1 MTAEA
6 DRSWRD
12 AEATRLR
19 DRLRRGAIASFV
31 RARKATR
38 WLIKRLPF
46 RYGFS
51 SLTRRIVVLNL
62 LGLAIL
68 VSGILYLNQFR
79 AGLIDA
85 KVQSLLTQGEIIA
98 GALAASAG
106 VDTDQVQIDPEKLLE
121 VEGGQTS
128 SPDDD
133 ALGGNLEFTIDPQRA
148 APILRRLVKP
158 TGSRARIYGRDGALI
173 LDSDT
178 FYSRGEV
185 LRYDLP
191 PPDAAKPDALTS
203 FWQAVKTRMRQYD
216 LPLYSEIGGE
226 NGKAYPEVASALTGT
241 SVPIVRVNDKG
252 ELVVSVAVPV
262 QRMRAVLGVLLL
274 STRGGDIDDI
284 VAAERWGIVRVSLFA
299 AAVTVV
305 LSVILAN
312 TIAGPVQRLAAAA
325 ERVRHSVRARAEIPD
340 FTDRTDE
347 IGHLSGA
354 LRDMTQALYRRIDAI
369 ESFAADVAH
378 ELKNPLTSLRSATE
392 TLPLVKTEESKE
404 RLMEIIK
411 HDVQRLDRLISDI
424 SDASRLDAELARED
438 AKPVDLSELLR
449 TTVSLFNDIHRD
461 DTPEVVLEIAYS
473 GGARPYHAVGHD
485 SRLSQV
491 IVNLLDNAISF
502 SPPGGR
508 VTVAARRVGPEIQI
522 AVEDE
527 GPGIP
532 AENLERI
539 FERFYTD
546 RPQESFGQNS
556 GLGLNIS
563 RQIVVAHGGR
573 LWAEN
578 RFLAATGAKSVRTA
592 ERASGGARFVI
603 RLPAA

>member
-1 MTAEA
+1 MTVEA
-6 DRSWRD
+6 DRSWQRPD
-12 AEATRLR
+12 AAALKERARR
-19 DRLRRGAIASFV
+19 AFEFVRERARRGLG
-31 RARKATR
+31 
-38 WLIKRLPF
+38 WLYEHLPF
-46 RYGFS
+46 RHGFS

-62 LGLAIL
+62 IGLAIL

-98 GALAASAG
+98 RAIAASAG
-106 VDTDQVQIDPEKLLE
+106 VDTNEMQLDPEKLLE
-121 VEGGQTS
+121 AEQGQAS
-128 SPDDD
+128 ADDYT
-133 ALGGNLEFTIDPQRA
+133 LSNSLEFTIDPERA
-148 APILRRLVKP
+148 APILRPLVKP
-158 TGSRARIYGRDGALI
+158 TGSRARIYSREGALI

-191 PPDAAKPDALTS
+191 PPEVKESDALTR
-203 FWQAVKTRMRQYD
+203 FWQAIKTHTSQYD
-216 LPLYSEIGGE
+216 LPFYTEIGGA
-226 NGKAYPEVASALTGT
+226 NGKAYPEVATALTGA
-241 SVPIVRVNDKG
+241 SVPIVRINDKG
-252 ELVVSVAVPV
+252 ELVVSVAVPI

-274 STRGGDIDDI
+274 STRGGDIDNI

-299 AAVTVV
+299 AVVTIV
-305 LSVILAN
+305 LSIILAN

-325 ERVRHSVRARAEIPD
+325 EHVRHSVKARAEIPD

-354 LRDMTQALYRRIDAI
+354 LRDMTTALYKRIEAI

-392 TLPLVKTEESKE
+392 TLPLARTDESKE
-404 RLMEIIK
+404 RLMEIIQ
-411 HDVQRLDRLISDI
+411 HDVRRLDRLISDI

-438 AKPVDLSELLR
+438 ARAVDLAELLR
-449 TTVSLFNDIHRD
+449 TTVSLFNDIHRG
-461 DTPEVVLEIAYS
+461 DTPEVVLEIAYAA
-473 GGARPYHAVGHD
+473 GAKPYRVIGHD

-491 IVNLLDNAISF
+491 IINLLDNAISF
-502 SPPGGR
+502 SPPDGR
-508 VTVAARRVGPEIQI
+508 VAVVARRIGPEIQI

-532 AENLERI
+532 TENLERI

-546 RPQESFGQNS
+546 RPQDNFGQNS

-573 LWAEN
+573 LYAEN
-578 RFLAATGAKSVRTA
+578 RPPAGARGGTGNAGANTSG
-592 ERASGGARFVI
+592 GGARFVI
-603 RLPAA
+603 RLPAT

>member
-6 DRSWRD
+6 DRSWQRPD
-12 AEATRLR
+12 A
-19 DRLRRGAIASFV
+19 ASLWK
-31 RARKATR
+31 RARSLLKAGR
-38 WLIKRLPF
+38 ERMGRALSWLADHLPF
-46 RYGFS
+46 RNGFS

-62 LGLAIL
+62 IGLAIL

-98 GALAASAG
+98 RAIAASAG
-106 VDTDQVQIDPEKLLE
+106 VDTDEVQLDPEKLLE
-121 VEGGQTS
+121 AEQGTAGA
-128 SPDDD
+128 DND
-133 ALGGNLEFTIDPQRA
+133 ALPNSLEFAIDPERA
-148 APILRRLVKP
+148 APILRPLVKP
-158 TGSRARIYGRDGALI
+158 TGSRARVYNGDGALI

-191 PPDAAKPDALTS
+191 APAAEEPDTLTR
-203 FWQAVKTRMRQYD
+203 FWQSVKTRMRQYD
-216 LPLYSEIGGE
+216 LPLYTEIGGA
-226 NGKAYPEVASALTGT
+226 NGTAYPEVATALTGT
-241 SVPIVRVNDKG
+241 SVPIVRINEKG
-252 ELVVSVAVPV
+252 EMVVSVAVPI

-274 STRGGDIDDI
+274 STRGGDIDNI

-299 AAVTVV
+299 AAVTIV

-312 TIAGPVQRLAAAA
+312 TIAGPVQRLSAAA
-325 ERVRHSVRARAEIPD
+325 ENVRHSVKARAEIPD

-354 LRDMTQALYRRIDAI
+354 LRDMTNALYKRIDAI

-392 TLPLVKTEESKE
+392 TLPLVRSEESKQ
-404 RLMEIIK
+404 RLMEIIQ
-411 HDVQRLDRLISDI
+411 HDVMRLDRLISDI

-438 AKPVDLSELLR
+438 ARPVDMAELIR

-461 DTPEVVLEIAYS
+461 DTPEVAFEIAYAS
-473 GGARPYHAVGHD
+473 GAHPYRVTGHD

-491 IVNLLDNAISF
+491 IVNLLDNALSF
-502 SPPGGR
+502 SPPGGK
-508 VTVAARRVGPEIQI
+508 VTVAGRRIGSEMQI

-532 AENLERI
+532 EENLERI

-573 LWAEN
+573 LYAEN
-578 RFLAATGAKSVRTA
+578 RPLPGAAPGMTDRGGRK
-592 ERASGGARFVI
+592 SGGARFVI
-603 RLPAA
+603 RLPAT

>member
-6 DRSWRD
+6 DRSWQRPD
-12 AEATRLR
+12 AATVKERVRSILRISR
-19 DRLRRGAIASFV
+19 DRTRSAIG
-31 RARKATR
+31 
-38 WLIKRLPF
+38 WLVEHLPF
-46 RYGFS
+46 RNGFS

-62 LGLAIL
+62 IGLAIL

-85 KVQSLLTQGEIIA
+85 KVQSLATQGEIIA
-98 GALAASAG
+98 RAIAASAG
-106 VDTDQVQIDPEKLLE
+106 VDTNEVQLDPEKLLE
-121 VEGGQTS
+121 TEHTQDS
-128 SPDDD
+128 DDD
-133 ALGGNLEFTIDPQRA
+133 DLSNSLDFTIDPERA
-148 APILRRLVKP
+148 APILRPLVKP
-158 TGSRARIYGRDGALI
+158 TGSRARVYNRDGALI

-191 PPDAAKPDALTS
+191 PPDAEKPDALS
-203 FWQAVKTRMRQYD
+203 RFWQTVKTRMSQYD
-216 LPLYSEIGGE
+216 LPLYTEIGGA
-226 NGKAYPEVASALTGT
+226 NGKAYPEVATALTGT

-252 ELVVSVAVPV
+252 ELVVSVAVPI

-274 STRGGDIDDI
+274 STRGGDIDNI
-284 VAAERWGIVRVSLFA
+284 VSAERWGIVRVSLFA
-299 AAVTVV
+299 AAVTIV
-305 LSVILAN
+305 LSIILAN
-312 TIAGPVQRLAAAA
+312 TIAGPVQRLSAAA
-325 ERVRHSVRARAEIPD
+325 ESVRHSVKARAQIPD

-354 LRDMTQALYRRIDAI
+354 LRDMTNALYRRIDAI

-392 TLPLVKTEESKE
+392 TLPLAKTDDSKE

-411 HDVQRLDRLISDI
+411 HDVKRLDRLISDI

-438 AKPVDLSELLR
+438 AAAVDLAELLR

-461 DTPEVVLEIAYS
+461 DTPEVVLDIAYAP
-473 GGARPYHAVGHD
+473 GAWPYRVIGHD

-502 SPPGGR
+502 SPAGGR
-508 VTVAARRVGPEIQI
+508 VAVLARRMGHEIQI

-532 AENLERI
+532 DENLERI

-546 RPQESFGQNS
+546 RPQENFGQNS

-563 RQIVVAHGGR
+563 RQIAVAHGGR

-578 RFLAATGAKSVRTA
+578 RPPKGMGRGKGDASVGR
-592 ERASGGARFVI
+592 SGGARFVM
-603 RLPAA
+603 RLPAT

>member
-6 DRSWRD
+6 DRSWQRPD
-12 AEATRLR
+12 AATVKLRMWRVLRVARARTRLA
-19 DRLRRGAIASFV
+19 LG
-31 RARKATR
+31 
-38 WLIKRLPF
+38 WLVEHLPF
-46 RYGFS
+46 RNGFS

-62 LGLAIL
+62 IGLAIL

-85 KVQSLLTQGEIIA
+85 KVQSLATQGEIIA
-98 GALAASAG
+98 RAIAASAG
-106 VDTDQVQIDPEKLLE
+106 VDTDEVQLDPEKLLE
-121 VEGGQTS
+121 TEHQSGA
-128 SPDDD
+128 DDE
-133 ALGGNLEFTIDPQRA
+133 ALSNSLDFTIDPERA
-148 APILRRLVKP
+148 APILRPLVKP
-158 TGSRARIYGRDGALI
+158 TGSRARIYNRDGALI

-191 PPDAAKPDALTS
+191 PPDAEKPDALS
-203 FWQAVKTRMRQYD
+203 RFWQTVKTRMRQYD
-216 LPLYSEIGGE
+216 LPLYTEIGGA
-226 NGKAYPEVASALTGT
+226 NGKAYPEVATALTGT
-241 SVPIVRVNDKG
+241 SVPIVRINDKG
-252 ELVVSVAVPV
+252 ELVVSVAVPI

-274 STRGGDIDDI
+274 STRGGDIDNI

-299 AAVTVV
+299 AAVTIV

-312 TIAGPVQRLAAAA
+312 TIAGPVQRLSAAA

-340 FTDRTDE
+340 FTDRSDE

-354 LRDMTQALYRRIDAI
+354 LRDMTTALYKRIDAI
-369 ESFAADVAH
+369 ESFAADVSH

-392 TLPLVKTEESKE
+392 TLPLAKTDESKE

-411 HDVQRLDRLISDI
+411 HDVKRLDRLISDI

-438 AKPVDLSELLR
+438 ATFVDMAELLR

-461 DTPEVVLEIAYS
+461 DTPEVVLDIAYAP
-473 GGARPYHAVGHD
+473 GAWPYRVVGHD

-508 VTVAARRVGPEIQI
+508 VAVVTRRIGPEIQI
-522 AVEDE
+522 AIEDE

-532 AENLERI
+532 DENLERI

-546 RPQESFGQNS
+546 RPQENFGQNS

-563 RQIVVAHGGR
+563 RQIVMAHGGS
-573 LWAEN
+573 LYAEN
-578 RFLAATGAKSVRTA
+578 RPPSGMWRGKGDGK
-592 ERASGGARFVI
+592 SGGARFVI
-603 RLPAA
+603 RLPAT